1 MAIIRRELQ
10 GRSGV
15 ANLFDGIC
23 ETADDL
29 DSEEAQ
35 GWVGGSMMACL
46 NTDTNGKLSFHVKDG
61 EGSWREVIR

>member
-29 DSEEAQ
+29 DSEEAK

-46 NTDTNGKLSFHVKDG
+46 NTDLGKSVSFFCKGSDG
-61 EGSWREVIR
+61 TWRRVIE

>member
-35 GWVGGSMMACL
+35 AWVMGSMMACM
-46 NTDTNGKLSFHVKDG
+46 NTDTNNNVSFWFKDADG
-61 EGSWREVIR
+61 TWREVLH

>member
-15 ANLFDGIC
+15 TNLFDGIC

-29 DSEEAQ
+29 DSDEAQ
-35 GWVGGSMMACL
+35 GWVMGSMMACL
-46 NTDTNGKLSFHVKDG
+46 NSDSSGSTTFYCKGSD
-61 EGSWREVIR
+61 GSWTEVQR